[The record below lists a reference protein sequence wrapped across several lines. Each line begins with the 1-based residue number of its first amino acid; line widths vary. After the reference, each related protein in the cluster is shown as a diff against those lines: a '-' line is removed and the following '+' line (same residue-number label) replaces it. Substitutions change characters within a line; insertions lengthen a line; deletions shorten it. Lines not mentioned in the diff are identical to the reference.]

1 MGPAHWKLHVV
12 SNGRCSSIDPL
23 ESYGSLMMD
32 TLFWGFKL
40 YGTIHSHYKAL
51 KSQDVFFNITQIV
64 FN

>member
-32 TLFWGFKL
+32 TLFWDSSSMVLFTPIIKL
-40 YGTIHSHYKAL
+40 
-51 KSQDVFFNITQIV
+51 
-64 FN
+64 